1 MEIFPQDQYSFD
13 VKYFNDLNEDY
24 SSNTGVSKIIFWQI
38 CYWLWLSLSDGC
50 DKWLNKLLWMIDIW
64 RHTVALVANGTGMAQ
79 PSLPGTSLNTP
90 GGILSCATTNHDV
103 RGERIRNSR
112 VRYKDNWYFKI
123 NLGVRNWIS
132 PADTTPL
139 LTQRWSCLQVKPGL
153 SNNTWVFFTDA
164 LRCPLQC
171 SIDLSLAVWGRTPNI
186 SVNRAP

>member
-1 MEIFPQDQYSFD
+1 MEIFPQDQYS
-13 VKYFNDLNEDY
+13 VEVRYFNDLNEDY

-64 RHTVALVANGTGMAQ
+64 RHAVALVANGTGMAQ
-79 PSLPGTSLNTP
+79 PWLSGTSLNTP

-123 NLGVRNWIS
+123 NLGVRYWIS

-139 LTQRWSCLQVKPGL
+139 LTQRCRV
-153 SNNTWVFFTDA
+153 
-164 LRCPLQC
+164 R
-171 SIDLSLAVWGRTPNI
+171 R
-186 SVNRAP
+186 